1 MSRPSWSLNGWLSW
15 LVGRIDCEVSV
26 PGPGNGWHNLWVKMK
41 TNLVPQNMILLFMPV
56 YVIQVEDTELNF

>member
-1 MSRPSWSLNGWLSW
+1 
-15 LVGRIDCEVSV
+15 VGRIDCKVSV
-26 PGPGNGWHNLWVKMK
+26 PGPGNGWHNLWVKIK